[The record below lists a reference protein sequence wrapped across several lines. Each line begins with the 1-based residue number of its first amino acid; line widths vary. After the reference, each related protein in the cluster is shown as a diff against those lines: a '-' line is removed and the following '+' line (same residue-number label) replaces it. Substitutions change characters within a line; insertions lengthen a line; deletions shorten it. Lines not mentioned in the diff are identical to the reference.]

1 MKNKVI
7 KLANIKRYEID
18 YDGKANVTVEID
30 HDIVTEANLHE
41 LNNFWSNAE
50 WRVEKHDGV
59 LNAVLKMLA
68 AQVIQIQ
75 FTAGYTT
82 PGLIRQFDWDSG
94 NGQEGW
100 PPMDGSQ
107 GIKIIDT
114 EDLEIDYDDMSIK
127 SILL

>member
-1 MKNKVI
+1 M
-7 KLANIKRYEID
+7 ANIKRYEID
-18 YDGKANVTVEID
+18 YDWKANVTVEID
-30 HDIVTEANLHE
+30 HDIVTEEALHE

-50 WRVEKHDGV
+50 YRVMQHDSV

-68 AQVIQIQ
+68 REIIQIQ

-82 PGLIRQFDWDSG
+82 DYLIKQFDWDSG
-94 NGQEGW
+94 NGQEGC

-114 EDLEIDYDDMSIK
+114 EDLELDYDDMSIK
-127 SILL
+127 EKVIPHAA